1 MFYKSTRST
10 EPANRSSAEVIKE
23 GLAAD
28 GGLFVPESIPTLTL
42 PEIEA
47 LCRKSYPERA
57 ADILSRFLTDYTPE
71 ELLEDCRIAY
81 RREIFPGGAAPL
93 VGVRSVFPL
102 EILELW
108 HGPTAAFKDMALQI
122 MPRLLSR
129 ALVKTGE
136 THHALILVATS
147 GDTGKAALEGY
158 RNVDR
163 VKIMVFYPVDG
174 VRRVQ
179 KLQMAT
185 QTGDNLRVVAIK
197 GNFDDAQTGV
207 KNIFADREMA
217 ERLNEH
223 GYILSSATSINW
235 GRLVPQIVYYISA
248 YCDLLNKGVIRNGE
262 QIDVCVPTGNF
273 GNIFAAYLAKR
284 MGLPIRRLVCASNQN
299 NVLTDFLATGTY
311 DRNRPF
317 HTTISPSMDILISS
331 NLERMLYY
339 MCGKD
344 SEKVKGWMDDLA
356 KYGRY
361 QVDEQTLSK
370 IREIFVSGH
379 CDNADT
385 FEEIYRVY
393 DACGYVMDPHTAVGS
408 YVLRQLQLK
417 EKCVLLSTA
426 SPYKFTRDVLKALKE
441 QPSDDDFVCMEQLSD
456 YAKTVIPQGLYSLKD
471 KEERFSDV
479 ISCEK
484 MDAYVEE
491 KTKELLV

>member
-1 MFYKSTRST
+1 
-10 EPANRSSAEVIKE
+10 
-23 GLAAD
+23 
-28 GGLFVPESIPTLTL
+28 
-42 PEIEA
+42 
-47 LCRKSYPERA
+47 
-57 ADILSRFLTDYTPE
+57 
-71 ELLEDCRIAY
+71 
-81 RREIFPGGAAPL
+81 
-93 VGVRSVFPL
+93 
-102 EILELW
+102 
-108 HGPTAAFKDMALQI
+108 
-122 MPRLLSR
+122 
-129 ALVKTGE
+129 
-136 THHALILVATS
+136 
-147 GDTGKAALEGY
+147 
-158 RNVDR
+158 
-163 VKIMVFYPVDG
+163 
-174 VRRVQ
+174 
-179 KLQMAT
+179 
-185 QTGDNLRVVAIK
+185 
-197 GNFDDAQTGV
+197 
-207 KNIFADREMA
+207 
-217 ERLNEH
+217 
-223 GYILSSATSINW
+223 
-235 GRLVPQIVYYISA
+235 
-248 YCDLLNKGVIRNGE
+248 
-262 QIDVCVPTGNF
+262 
-273 GNIFAAYLAKR
+273 
-284 MGLPIRRLVCASNQN
+284 MGLPVAHLVVAANEN
-299 NVLTDFLATGTY
+299 KVLDDFLRSGVY